1 MNCSTAAIIVIVAMA
16 LFVAIA
22 LWINHRLLKRH
33 YKSKVVQMGTH
44 RYKILFCYLCGCS
57 EDSWW
62 DWCQLYYRENPL
74 KFSPISEHKYKAAIF
89 KTYEEAVRVKA
100 LYDEYIVN
108 YGGIEDD

>member
-1 MNCSTAAIIVIVAMA
+1 MTCSTAMILVIIAMA
-16 LFVAIA
+16 LFVGIV
-22 LWINHRLLKRH
+22 LWYNHYLLKRH
-33 YKSKVVQMGTH
+33 YKSKIVMMGTN

-62 DWCQLYYRENPL
+62 DWCQLYYREKPL
-74 KFSPISEHKYKAAIF
+74 KFSPVSETKYKAAIF

-100 LYDEYIVN
+100 LYDKYIER